1 MPKLISR
8 DFPGSPVVRTSSSN
22 IGVAG
27 SVAGQGPK
35 IPHASGPKKQNVKQ
49 EQLCNKFS
57 KDFKNEPYQKIYVY
71 IYTLTK
77 NKTTIATVILKK
89 NPRSYP

>member
-27 SVAGQGPK
+27 SIAGQGPK
-35 IPHASGPKKQNVKQ
+35 ILHASGPKKQNVKQ
-49 EQLCNKFS
+49 E
-57 KDFKNEPYQKIYVY
+57 
-71 IYTLTK
+71 
-77 NKTTIATVILKK
+77 
-89 NPRSYP
+89 